1 MKNGPLNY
9 LSIYYKYQLDSWQK
23 TRYRKHPQISW
34 NLNLAIQILQKNFF
48 QRNEKKYKVKSLAL
62 FQMCMHELL
71 VKFKYYLGSIIVLLH
86 DDFA

>member
-1 MKNGPLNY
+1 MKNGPLI
-9 LSIYYKYQLDSWQK
+9 LKHHYKYQLDLWQIK
-23 TRYRKHPQISW
+23 TLYRKHPQISW
-34 NLNLAIQILQKNFF
+34 NLNLAIQIL

-71 VKFKYYLGSIIVLLH
+71 VKFKYHLGSIIVLLH